1 MPQICS
7 VTVVSQMLPS
17 YNKVYVEQR
26 TLYCQHVSK
35 LVVRG
40 MQVGALHSPGATH

>member
-26 TLYCQHVSK
+26 TGSFTVNMSA
-35 LVVRG
+35 G
-40 MQVGALHSPGATH
+40 S